1 MTAPR
6 PESLSE
12 FDAEAVAAQI
22 RAQGT
27 AALPR
32 PTPADA
38 ATSSAGAATADGL
51 LPDTLSDRGNA
62 KLFVKLYAND
72 FRHVPGIGWYRWDT
86 TRWQMDEDDTVL
98 WAAGDLAESI
108 ATHDPR
114 GIFTTN
120 ALQSHRR
127 RALSTTGINAMLSQ
141 AKSAPGM
148 VLNAAR
154 LDADHYALCTPVG
167 IVDLRTGLL
176 KAPEP
181 NKDFHSRSTTVG
193 PLHTVTPRWGRFL
206 TDTFGDDAEGREMI
220 DYLQL
225 LLGYSL
231 TGDVG
236 GQVLPFLFGSGKNGK
251 SVLLDVLMKLLGDYA
266 DAAPPGFLMA
276 RPYEGHPTDLAEL
289 HGRRVIVCSEVK
301 PGDKFDEARVKL
313 LTGGDRIK
321 ARRMRQDF
329 FSFEPTHKLWLLGN
343 HRPEVGTGGFAF
355 WRRMRLIP
363 FERVVPDHRKIDN
376 LADILVTEEGAGI
389 LGWLIDGAQRYLTGS
404 PDLTGPERVRI
415 ATTAYA
421 ETEDHTGRFYEETC
435 VLGTELRAEQTAL
448 YAAYRTWCQNEGA
461 PVMTSRAF
469 AARTRELVGLASP
482 KEMILS
488 NQRKHYPGIGLLT
501 DTEGAAGS

>member
-1 MTAPR
+1 MTSPGN
-6 PESLSE
+6 ETL
-12 FDAEAVAAQI
+12 FDFDPHAVADQI
-22 RAQGT
+22 RAQS
-27 AALPR
+27 AAVPLPAQAGSA
-32 PTPADA
+32 PSAD
-38 ATSSAGAATADGL
+38 GQATANGL
-51 LPDTLSDRGNA
+51 LPDTLTDRGNA

-72 FRHVPGIGWYRWDT
+72 YRHVPGIGWYRWDT
-86 TRWQMDEDDTVL
+86 TRWQIDEDDTVL
-98 WAAGDLAESI
+98 WAAGDLAENI
-108 ATHDPR
+108 AAHDPR
-114 GIFTTN
+114 GVFTTT

-127 RALSTTGINAMLSQ
+127 RALSTTGINAMLTQ

-148 VLNAAR
+148 VLNAAL
-154 LDADHYALCTPVG
+154 LDADPYALCTPDG
-167 IVDLRTGLL
+167 IVDLRTGLV
-176 KAPEP
+176 KIPDP

-193 PLHTVTPRWGRFL
+193 PQHTPTPRWERFL
-206 TDTFGDDAEGREMI
+206 TDTFGNDTEGREMI
-220 DYLQL
+220 AYLQL
-225 LLGYSL
+225 LLGYSV

-329 FSFEPTHKLWLLGN
+329 FSFQPTHKLWLLGN

-363 FERVVPDHRKIDN
+363 FERVVPDDRKIDN
-376 LADILVTEEGAGI
+376 LADILVTEEGPGI
-389 LGWLIDGAQRYLTGS
+389 LGWLIDGARRYLVGDR
-404 PDLTGPERVRI
+404 DLTGPERVCI

-421 ETEDHTGRFYEETC
+421 ETEDHTGRFYDECCT
-435 VLGTELRAEQTAL
+435 LAPDLRAEQTAL
-448 YAAYRTWCQNEGA
+448 YAAYKAWCQNEGA
-461 PVMTSRAF
+461 PAMSSRAF
-469 AARTRELVGLASP
+469 ATRTRELVGLASP

-501 DTEGAAGS
+501 DEEMEATR